1 MIKGLDLEM
10 RSLSWTVWA
19 SPMST
24 QGLSEEKERESE
36 KRREGEVTSE
46 VESREGAG

>member
-10 RSLSWTVWA
+10 RSLSWIVWA
-19 SPMST
+19 GPMST

>member
-10 RSLSWTVWA
+10 RSLSWIVWA

-24 QGLSEEKERESE
+24 QGLSEEKER
-36 KRREGEVTSE
+36 
-46 VESREGAG
+46 